1 MVPKSLVSQTR
12 CCAERYNVQWKK
24 GRKMGLVPE
33 KYRGTGEYFLV
44 FNALVQA
51 ARSRGTVTYQ
61 ELADLIG
68 FPIIGDYMGTELGHL
83 LGEISED
90 QDHLKRPMLSTVAV
104 KVDGLPGTGF
114 FDLAKKLGKYSGGD
128 DKKEQ
133 HRFWEAETDR
143 AYDLLQR
150 RFSS

>member
-1 MVPKSLVSQTR
+1 MTVITD
-12 CCAERYNVQWKK
+12 
-24 GRKMGLVPE
+24 

-44 FNALVQA
+44 FNELVKA

-68 FPIIGDYMGTELGHL
+68 FPIIGDYMGMELGHL

-104 KVDGLPGTGF
+104 KVDGLPGKGF
-114 FDLAKKLGKYSGGD
+114 FDLAKKLGKYSGDD
-128 DKKEQ
+128 DKNER
-133 HRFWEAETDR
+133 HRFWEAETNR
-143 AYDLLQR
+143 VYDLWKR
-150 RFSS
+150 KFSA

>member
-1 MVPKSLVSQTR
+1 
-12 CCAERYNVQWKK
+12 
-24 GRKMGLVPE
+24 MGLVPE

-104 KVDGLPGTGF
+104 KVDGLPGKGF
-114 FDLAKKLGKYSGGD
+114 FDLAKKLGKYSAGE

-133 HRFWEAETDR
+133 HRFWEAEANR
-143 AYDLLQR
+143 VYDLWKR
-150 RFSS
+150 KFSA